1 MNKEKQVFQASSPLR
16 WKTFQWLSRL
26 VIFFLVLLIPVVW
39 IAWKIDIKPHLPLF
53 SQSHKKSPETNSPG
67 LTKKEAA
74 KYKGFAAFLKAKQHN
89 ASVIAAE
96 KKLAALKKKTKTE
109 KLRAGFY
116 VDWDPQAWFSLQT
129 HINDL
134 NTVIPEWFFI
144 DSSTGKIITQIN
156 SDTAAYNLMKK
167 HNVKILP
174 ILSNADFSSHSGNFS
189 GELLDKVLRNPEKK
203 EQLINDIV
211 EVPATIQTTGC

>member
-39 IAWKIDIKPHLPLF
+39 IAWKIDIKPQLPLF
-53 SQSHKKSPETNSPG
+53 SQSHRKSPETNSPG

-74 KYKGFAAFLKAKQHN
+74 KYKGIAAFLKAKQHN
-89 ASVIAAE
+89 ASLIAKE
-96 KKLAALKKKTKTE
+96 KRLAALKKKTSTE

-116 VDWDPQAWFSLQT
+116 VDWDPQAWFSLQS

-144 DSSTGKIITQIN
+144 DSSTG
-156 SDTAAYNLMKK
+156 
-167 HNVKILP
+167 
-174 ILSNADFSSHSGNFS
+174 
-189 GELLDKVLRNPEKK
+189 
-203 EQLINDIV
+203 
-211 EVPATIQTTGC
+211 